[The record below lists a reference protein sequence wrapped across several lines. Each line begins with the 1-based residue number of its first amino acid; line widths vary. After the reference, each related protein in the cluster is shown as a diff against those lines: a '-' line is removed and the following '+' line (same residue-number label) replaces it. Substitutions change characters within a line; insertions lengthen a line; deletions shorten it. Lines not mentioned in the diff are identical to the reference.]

1 MVVSVPG
8 ARQPNSPSERE
19 SDPDVESFL
28 SHLRAERGLSAN
40 TIAAYRSDLEQL
52 RELLADG
59 AGFRWDKV
67 GQRDVEEARLALAGH
82 GYSETSLARKT
93 AAARSFFRFLL
104 EEGVIDESP
113 AERVQSRR
121 PARSLPDVL
130 SVREVARLL
139 KAAGARPGPE
149 GARDRVMLELT
160 YAAGLRVSE
169 VVGPSGLTL
178 SALSLDAGW
187 VRVFGKGS
195 KERLAPV
202 YPGIAQQLLAYARDV
217 RPLLLARSRRRGP
230 VETALFLNA
239 RGGPMTRQGYWLVL
253 KRAAALADIRASL
266 SPHTLRHS
274 FATHL
279 LHGGAPLRHVQE
291 LLGHASISTTQVYT
305 HLTDNQVRET
315 FERAHPRA

>member
-1 MVVSVPG
+1 MTTSV
-8 ARQPNSPSERE
+8 RE
-19 SDPDVESFL
+19 ASREADQQIEAFL

-40 TIAAYRSDLEQL
+40 TIAAYRSDLTQL
-52 RELLADG
+52 QHLLGRGHSDI
-59 AGFRWDKV
+59 RWTTV
-67 GQRDVEEARLALAGH
+67 AQRNVEDARLTLAKR

-104 EEGVIDESP
+104 EEGVIDANP
-113 AERVQSRR
+113 AEHMQSRR

-130 SVREVARLL
+130 TEQEVARLL
-139 KAAGARPGPE
+139 KAASARPGPE
-149 GARDRVMLELT
+149 GVRDRVMLELT

-169 VVGPSGLTL
+169 VVGSQGLSV
-178 SALSLDAGW
+178 SALSLDSGW
-187 VRVFGKGS
+187 IRVLGKGS

-202 YPGIAQQLLAYARDV
+202 YPGIVHQLASYVRDV
-217 RPLLLARSRRRGP
+217 RPQLLAHSKRRGP
-230 VETALFLNA
+230 VATTLFLNA
-239 RGGPMTRQGYWLVL
+239 RGGAMTRQGYWLIL
-253 KRAAALADIRASL
+253 KRAGVRGDIRRRL

-279 LHGGAPLRHVQE
+279 LRGGAPLRHVQE

-305 HLTDNQVRET
+305 HLTDRQVRET